1 MTAGENELKQAKENS
16 DRSIQ
21 ELEAENRDLVLHIET
36 LEEDLRKQDTLIA
49 TFKTSEAGP
58 KLEKSDMKEE
68 YAKIWEELRQ
78 MTEAYE
84 DREARYSGT
93 VGLHKD
99 FVEQRLFSIKE
110 VLKTNELME
119 EKEILIKDLQNAKT
133 IIDRT
138 KQWSSDRLDE
148 DRVREGGKKD
158 QDDVVSYVRPRLRL
172 MEAADM
178 TLPKRPEDDNDWSS
192 PSVGEVTPNSSNG
205 SVRFTNQSWDAYMA
219 REYGSRTWQAH
230 LKTTNEGPREF

>member
-1 MTAGENELKQAKENS
+1 MPVQA
-16 DRSIQ
+16 
-21 ELEAENRDLVLHIET
+21 AIEWWPWCWDSPIT
-36 LEEDLRKQDTLIA
+36 TTYVICIPSCVCDVCVY
-49 TFKTSEAGP
+49 
-58 KLEKSDMKEE
+58 E
-68 YAKIWEELRQ
+68 YASTNDTI
-78 MTEAYE
+78 
-84 DREARYSGT
+84 
-93 VGLHKD
+93 GLHKD